1 MPHIVSQQGR
11 WVNVFIKVDDA
22 TTHHFL
28 VREAHFDD
36 DMITLKFSQDES
48 DDDPVFR
55 SYFRESYI
63 GYGYRII
70 PEESDE
76 LVEATK
82 ISIMDAESAPA
93 LPSVRRN

>member
-36 DMITLKFSQDES
+36 DMITLKLSQDES

-55 SYFRESYI
+55 SYFRERYI
-63 GYGYRII
+63 GYGSVPTLRT
-70 PEESDE
+70 PSRHGNETSSGR
-76 LVEATK
+76 TK
-82 ISIMDAESAPA
+82 GGRGKGGS
-93 LPSVRRN
+93 